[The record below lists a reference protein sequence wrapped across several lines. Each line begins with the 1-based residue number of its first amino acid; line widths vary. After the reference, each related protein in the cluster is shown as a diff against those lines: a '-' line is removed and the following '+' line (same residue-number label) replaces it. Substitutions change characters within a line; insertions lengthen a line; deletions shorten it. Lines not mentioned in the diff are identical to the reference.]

1 MFIPVPSRL
10 VLHEMEKMAVH
21 PVGIQIMAP
30 KAELCPVKLFQVK
43 SPAAN
48 IIKQEMLSM
57 GCECVTVKGA
67 INCSVP
73 VGDVLLL
80 GNKNQYRHLVEK
92 LETMRAWFGFAEVIA
107 DLKAYLDETPLVTT
121 LADGRQLTYEKMRVM
136 GILNVTPDS
145 FYAGSRVIQEE
156 TLLHTAGKML
166 EDGADILDIGGES
179 TRPGAETVP
188 PEEEIRRVT
197 TALGQLRKA
206 YPGAILSVDTY
217 HAPTAKA
224 ALEAGADMI
233 NDVTAGT
240 GAPAMVEVAAA
251 ATAPLTLMHMRGTP
265 KTMVRQSNKVYENIT
280 SDVTQYLLERAKVCA
295 EAGLGRDKVILDS
308 GLGFAKNPPQSL
320 EVCNSLEEL
329 TGHGLPVLV
338 AASRKGFIGKAL
350 GDLPAEERLEGTLAV
365 TAAAVYAGTNL
376 VRVHDVKENV
386 RLIRMLEAIRA
397 CQ

>member
-48 IIKQEMLSM
+48 IIKQEMLSAK
-57 GCECVTVKGA
+57 GAENLTVKGA

-145 FYAGSRVIQEE
+145 FYAGSGNPGGNPASHGRQN
-156 TLLHTAGKML
+156 AG
-166 EDGADILDIGGES
+166 GRSGYFGY
-179 TRPGAETVP
+179 RQNP
-188 PEEEIRRVT
+188 P
-197 TALGQLRKA
+197 
-206 YPGAILSVDTY
+206 
-217 HAPTAKA
+217 
-224 ALEAGADMI
+224 
-233 NDVTAGT
+233 
-240 GAPAMVEVAAA
+240 
-251 ATAPLTLMHMRGTP
+251 
-265 KTMVRQSNKVYENIT
+265 
-280 SDVTQYLLERAKVCA
+280 
-295 EAGLGRDKVILDS
+295 GLGRKPCP
-308 GLGFAKNPPQSL
+308 GGGNPPGDHGPWPAAESL
-320 EVCNSLEEL
+320 SR
-329 TGHGLPVLV
+329 GHSQRGYLPC
-338 AASRKGFIGKAL
+338 
-350 GDLPAEERLEGTLAV
+350 
-365 TAAAVYAGTNL
+365 AGQGGPGSWCGY
-376 VRVHDVKENV
+376 D
-386 RLIRMLEAIRA
+386 
-397 CQ
+397 

>member
-30 KAELCPVKLFQVK
+30 KAELCPEKLFQVK
-43 SPAAN
+43 SPSAN

-179 TRPGAETVP
+179 TRPWGYTLLSD
-188 PEEEIRRVT
+188 EEEIARVVPMIE
-197 TALGQLRKA
+197 AVKA
-206 YPGAILSVDTY
+206 NFDIPISLVTY
-217 HAPTAKA
+217 NSGVAEAGIR
-224 ALEAGADMI
+224 AGADLI
-233 NDVTAGT
+233 NDIWGLKYDNHMAKVIAKSGLPCCLMHNRKE
-240 GAPAMVEVAAA
+240 ADYRDFMQDVAADLADTIHLAEA
-251 ATAPLTLMHMRGTP
+251 AGIADEKIILDPGVGFG
-265 KTMVRQSNKVYENIT
+265 KTYENN
-280 SDVTQYLLERAKVCA
+280 LEIINC
-295 EAGLGRDKVILDS
+295 
-308 GLGFAKNPPQSL
+308 
-320 EVCNSLEEL
+320 LEEL
-329 TGHGLPVLV
+329 NMFGYPLLLGCSRKSVIGLTLDLPVT
-338 AASRKGFIGKAL
+338 
-350 GDLPAEERLEGTLAV
+350 ERVEGTLV
-365 TAAAVYAGTNL
+365 TTMFGVQKGCMF

-386 RLIRMLEAIRA
+386 RTIKMCEAILNSSN
-397 CQ
+397 